1 MPNER
6 DVLRSVGKRVD
17 QKLGFYVHLATYVLV
32 NCLLIAIDLMT
43 SPGTYWF
50 IWPLIGW
57 GIGVLVHGLSI
68 FVFGDGL
75 AIRQRMIEAEMKKQG
90 HGRDEP
96 SATE

>member
-1 MPNER
+1 MSNER
-6 DVLRSVGKRVD
+6 DVVRSVGTKVD
-17 QKLGFYVHLATYVLV
+17 QKLGFYVHLAVYVLV
-32 NCLLIAIDLMT
+32 NGLLIAIDLMT

-57 GIGVLVHGLSI
+57 GIGLLVHGLSV

-90 HGRDEP
+90 RSRDEP
-96 SATE
+96 GDD